1 MLLLKATE
9 HNWGLIGPGDW
20 DRHSWKIDDDGWCQ
34 YKEIYRSCGT
44 NELPEIPVLVKECV
58 LSDEQMRR
66 LHVALVRDWSD
77 DSTDASDGTAWEFKF
92 YKNGVVSKHRDLG
105 YIYGIEPYESIAA
118 LLKEV
123 KC

>member
-1 MLLLKATE
+1 MQSLLANLYGIWNRADYRGYVTMLLLKATE

-34 YKEIYRSCGT
+34 YKEIYRSGGT

-58 LSDEQMRR
+58 LSGEQMRR

-77 DSTDASDGTAWEFKF
+77 DSTDALDMKPSELIRL
-92 YKNGVVSKHRDLG
+92 V
-105 YIYGIEPYESIAA
+105 E
-118 LLKEV
+118 KETEGGG
-123 KC
+123 